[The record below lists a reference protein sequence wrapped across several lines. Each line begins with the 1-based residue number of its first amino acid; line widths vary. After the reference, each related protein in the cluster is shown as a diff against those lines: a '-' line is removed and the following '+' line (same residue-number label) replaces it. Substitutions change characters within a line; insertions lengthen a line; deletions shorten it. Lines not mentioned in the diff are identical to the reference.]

1 MKTIRYAVIL
11 SILFF
16 FILIA
21 IFPFLWLISTSFK
34 GAEEIFS
41 FPPELIPS
49 KFTLKN
55 FIEVWNAIP
64 FGKYYTNSILVS
76 LFVVMGNLF
85 FGSLTGFI
93 LARTNFRLKKLLL
106 FIVIVSLIIP
116 QEMIL
121 IPLYLIL
128 LKTNLTDSLAGIIL
142 PSLVSGFSIFM
153 MRSAFISIPKE
164 IEDAAIADGCSLFKL
179 YWKIMLPMTKPTLI
193 ALGLLIF
200 ISTWGDFLFPLIILR
215 SQENYTL
222 QVGLSYMTG
231 TFVDN
236 FRLIAAGSLLA
247 MLPSIL
253 LTIFLS
259 RYFERGIFEGGIK

>member
-1 MKTIRYAVIL
+1 MKIIKTILVYL
-11 SILFF
+11 ILFSF
-16 FILIA
+16 VIIA
-21 IFPFLWLISTSFK
+21 LFPFFWLVSTSLK
-34 GAEEIFS
+34 GTEEIFS
-41 FPPELIPS
+41 FPPKLIPS
-49 KFTLKN
+49 KFTFTN
-55 FIEVWNAIP
+55 FKEVWNAIP
-64 FGKYYTNSILVS
+64 FGKYYLNSFIVA
-76 LFVVMGNLF
+76 LFVVSGNLL
-85 FGSLTGFI
+85 FGSLTGFV
-93 LARTNFRLKKLLL
+93 LARFNFRFKKFFL
-106 FIVIVSLIIP
+106 FLIIISLIIP

-128 LKTNLTDSLAGIIL
+128 LNLKLTDTLAGIII

-153 MRSAFISIPKE
+153 MRQAFLVIPKE
-164 IEDAAIADGCSLFKL
+164 IEDAAIADGCNLFKL

-193 ALGLLIF
+193 SLGLLNFIF
-200 ISTWGDFLFPLIILR
+200 TWGDFLFPLVILR

-253 LTIFLS
+253 LTIIFIK
-259 RYFERGIFEGGIK
+259 YYEKGIFEGGIK

>member
-1 MKTIRYAVIL
+1 MRITKLIIINLIL
-11 SILFF
+11 LC

-21 IFPFLWLISTSFK
+21 LFPFLWLVSTSLK
-34 GAEEIFS
+34 GSEEIFQ
-41 FPPELIPS
+41 FPPKLLPEKLT
-49 KFTLKN
+49 FKN
-55 FIEVWNAIP
+55 FIDVWQAIP
-64 FGKYYTNSILVS
+64 FGKYYLNSFIVT
-76 LFVVMGNLF
+76 LFIVIGNLF
-85 FGSLTGFI
+85 LGSVTGFV
-93 LARTNFRLKKLLL
+93 LARLNFRFKKLLL
-106 FIVIVSLIIP
+106 FIVIVSIVIP

-128 LKTNLTDSLAGIIL
+128 LNLKLTDNLLGLIL

-153 MRSAFISIPKE
+153 MRQAFSSIPKE
-164 IEDAAIADGCSLFKL
+164 IEDSAIVDGCSLFVL
-179 YWKIMLPMTKPTLI
+179 YWKIMLPMTKPSLI
-193 ALGLLIF
+193 ALGLLVF
-200 ISTWGDFLFPLIILR
+200 IATWGDFLFPLIILR

-236 FRLIAAGSLLA
+236 FRLIAAGSVLS

-259 RYFERGIFEGGIK
+259 RYFEKGIFSGIK

>member
-1 MKTIRYAVIL
+1 MKRIKLFLIL
-11 SILFF
+11 SILFIF
-16 FILIA
+16 TITA

-34 GAEEIFS
+34 GAEEIFK
-41 FPPELIPS
+41 FPPNLIPS
-49 KFTLKN
+49 KFTLQN

-64 FGKYYTNSILVS
+64 FGRYYLNSIVVS
-76 LFVVMGNLF
+76 ISVVVGNLF
-85 FGSLTGFI
+85 LGSLTGFI
-93 LARTNFRLKKLLL
+93 LARTNFRFKKLL
-106 FIVIVSLIIP
+106 FFMVIVSLIIP

-128 LKTNLTDSLAGIIL
+128 LQIKLTDTLIGVIA
-142 PSLVSGFSIFM
+142 PSLVTGFSIFM
-153 MRSAFISIPKE
+153 MRQAFLSIPKE
-164 IEDAAIADGCSLFKL
+164 IEDAAIVDGCSLFSI

-193 ALGLLIF
+193 SLGLLVF
-200 ISTWGDFLFPLIILR
+200 IASWGDFLFPLIVLR

-259 RYFERGIFEGGIK
+259 RYFEEGIFSGIK

>member
-1 MKTIRYAVIL
+1 MKFLKSLFVY
-11 SILFF
+11 SILFCF
-16 FILIA
+16 VFIA
-21 IFPFLWLISTSFK
+21 IFPFVWLVSTSFK
-34 GAEEIFS
+34 GAEEIFQM
-41 FPPELIPS
+41 PPRLIPE
-49 KFTLKN
+49 KFTLHN
-55 FIEVWNAIP
+55 FKEVWTAIP
-64 FGKYYTNSILVS
+64 FGRYYLNSLIVTF
-76 LFVVMGNLF
+76 FVVAGNIFL
-85 FGSLTGFI
+85 GSLAGFVF
-93 LARTNFRLKKLLL
+93 AKFNFKFKKTLF
-106 FIVIVSLIIP
+106 FIVIISLIIP

-121 IPLYLIL
+121 IPNYLIL
-128 LKTNLTDSLAGIIL
+128 LNLKLTDSLFGLIL

-153 MRSAFISIPKE
+153 MRQAFLSIPQE
-164 IEDAAIADGCSLFKL
+164 FMDAAIVDGCNLFKV
-179 YWKIMLPMTKPTLI
+179 YWKVYLPMTKPTLI
-193 ALGLLIF
+193 SLGLLIF

-247 MLPSIL
+247 MLPSVL